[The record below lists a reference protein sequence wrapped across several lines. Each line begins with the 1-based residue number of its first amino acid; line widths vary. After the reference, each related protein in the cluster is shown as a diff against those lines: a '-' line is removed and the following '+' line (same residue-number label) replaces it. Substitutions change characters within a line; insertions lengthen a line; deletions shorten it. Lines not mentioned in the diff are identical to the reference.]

1 MRYLLDTNI
10 ISDFIKDPKGPVA
23 NRIRR
28 VGIEAI
34 FTSVIVAAELRFGAV
49 KNGSL
54 KLERRVEEALQALL
68 VEPFEPPADT
78 TYAALRSKLEKRGRP
93 IGGNDLFIAAHAL
106 TLGCTLVTAN
116 EREFVRIE
124 GLKCE
129 NWLRGLSP
137 VA

>member
-10 ISDFIKDPKGPVA
+10 ISDFIKNPKGRVA

-28 VGIEAI
+28 VGRDAV
-34 FTSVIVAAELRFGAV
+34 FTSLIVAAELRFGVA

-68 VEPFEPPADT
+68 VEFFEPPADAR
-78 TYAALRSKLEKRGRP
+78 YAAIRANLEKQGHS

-106 TLGCTLVTAN
+106 ALGAILVTAN
-116 EREFVRIE
+116 EREFARIDSI
-124 GLKCE
+124 KCE
-129 NWLRGLSP
+129 NWLE
-137 VA
+137 

>member
-10 ISDFIKDPKGPVA
+10 ISDFIKNPKGRVA

-28 VGIEAI
+28 VGREAV
-34 FTSVIVAAELRFGAV
+34 FTSVIVAAELRFGVA

-68 VEPFEPPADT
+68 VEPFEPPADVA
-78 TYAALRSKLEKRGRP
+78 YAAVRASLEKEGKS

-106 TLGCTLVTAN
+106 SLGCTLVAAN
-116 EREFVRIE
+116 EREFACIE
-124 GLKCE
+124 GLRCE
-129 NWLRGLSP
+129 NWLR
-137 VA
+137 

>member
-10 ISDFIKDPKGPVA
+10 ISDFIKNPKGRAA

-28 VGIEAI
+28 VGREAV
-34 FTSVIVAAELRFGAV
+34 FTSVIVAAELRFGVA

-54 KLERRVEEALQALL
+54 KLKKRVEEALQALL
-68 VEPFEPPADT
+68 VEPFEPPADAA
-78 TYAALRSKLEKRGRP
+78 YAAIRASLEKQGKS

-116 EREFVRIE
+116 EREFARIE
-124 GLKCE
+124 GLNCE
-129 NWLRGLSP
+129 NWLGLR
-137 VA
+137 

>member
-10 ISDFIKDPKGPVA
+10 ISDFIQNPKGRVA

-28 VGIEAI
+28 VGREAV
-34 FTSVIVAAELRFGAV
+34 FTSVIVAAELRFGVA
-49 KNGSL
+49 KNRSF
-54 KLERRVEEALQALL
+54 KLERRVEETLQALL
-68 VEPFEPPADT
+68 VEPFEPPADGA
-78 TYAALRSKLEKRGRP
+78 YATIRASLEKQGKS

-116 EREFVRIE
+116 EREFARID

-129 NWLRGLSP
+129 NWLR
-137 VA
+137 